1 MKSLRRVRVATRRN
15 PRVPS
20 SSPRSNPFAERIPS
34 TGDEDVR
41 SLVKKTIFL
50 SCSHFVVRSLGFL
63 LRIWLSRELGAQA
76 MGICEL
82 AQSAQMLLITPVVSG
97 IPAAVTRMSAKESE
111 GRRVRTLRCAAALS
125 LAVSLMLALLAFRW
139 REALCAWLGD
149 MRTMPALLLYLP
161 CIPILGV
168 SCVLNGYAYGVGK
181 PIAPAAGELLEQV
194 VRAMLC
200 VRLVY
205 GLRGMPLTLVAAIPA
220 AAALAG
226 ETAGFLLILTVS
238 LRALLRR
245 GEGARRPIF
254 RELLALTL
262 PLTGM
267 RLVSALMQTVNAS
280 LIPARLRLFGFSAE
294 QAMASLGIFHGM
306 LKPVLMLP
314 SFIVC
319 SLSMA
324 ASPELTRMQ
333 AEGKPLAYLSGR
345 MLAATLLVGCGA
357 MAGVF
362 IFAPLIAN
370 VFYKQAALLP
380 LLRAACPLV
389 PVMAMNHVCGS
400 MMNALGL
407 QKTSLKI
414 SLAAS
419 LTGVT
424 AVYCLIPKIA
434 LWGAVVSLA
443 AAQGLTLFFSLRALR
458 RSGCIAR

>member
-1 MKSLRRVRVATRRN
+1 
-15 PRVPS
+15 
-20 SSPRSNPFAERIPS
+20 
-34 TGDEDVR
+34 
-41 SLVKKTIFL
+41 
-50 SCSHFVVRSLGFL
+50 
-63 LRIWLSRELGAQA
+63 
-76 MGICEL
+76 
-82 AQSAQMLLITPVVSG
+82 
-97 IPAAVTRMSAKESE
+97 
-111 GRRVRTLRCAAALS
+111 
-125 LAVSLMLALLAFRW
+125 
-139 REALCAWLGD
+139 
-149 MRTMPALLLYLP
+149 
-161 CIPILGV
+161 
-168 SCVLNGYAYGVGK
+168 
-181 PIAPAAGELLEQV
+181 
-194 VRAMLC
+194 
-200 VRLVY
+200 
-205 GLRGMPLTLVAAIPA
+205 
-220 AAALAG
+220 
-226 ETAGFLLILTVS
+226 
-238 LRALLRR
+238 
-245 GEGARRPIF
+245 
-254 RELLALTL
+254 
-262 PLTGM
+262 M

-333 AEGKPLAYLSGR
+333 AEGKPLACLSRR

-362 IFAPLIAN
+362 VFAPLIAH

-389 PVMAMNHVCGS
+389 PVMAMNHVCGG

-414 SLAAS
+414 SLASS
-419 LTGVT
+419 LMAVT

>member
-1 MKSLRRVRVATRRN
+1 M
-15 PRVPS
+15 
-20 SSPRSNPFAERIPS
+20 
-34 TGDEDVR
+34 R
-41 SLVKKTIFL
+41 SLVKKTVFL
-50 SCSHFVVRSLGFL
+50 SCSHFVVRTLGFL
-63 LRIWLSRELGAQA
+63 LRIWLSRELGAQT
-76 MGICEL
+76 MGLCEL

-97 IPAAVTRMSAKESE
+97 LPMAVTRMSAKAEE
-111 GRRVRTLRCAAALS
+111 EKRVRILRCAAALS
-125 LAVSLMLALLAFRW
+125 LAVSLPLAVFAFLT
-139 REALCAWLGD
+139 REALCTWLGD
-149 MRTMPALLLYLP
+149 IRTMPALLLYLP

-168 SCVLNGYAYGVGK
+168 SCVLNGYAYGIGK
-181 PIAPAAGELLEQV
+181 PVAPAVSELLEQI
-194 VRAMLC
+194 VRALLC
-200 VRLVY
+200 VRLVC
-205 GLRGMPLTLVAAIPA
+205 GLRGMPMTLAATIPA

-226 ETAGFLLILTVS
+226 ETAGFILMLTVC
-238 LRALLRR
+238 LRVLFKR
-245 GEGARRPIF
+245 GDGARKPIF
-254 RELLALTL
+254 KELLALAL

-306 LKPVLMLP
+306 LKPVLMMP

-333 AEGKPLAYLSGR
+333 AEGRPLGCLSRR

-362 IFAPLIAN
+362 FFAPLIAN

-389 PVMAMNHVCGS
+389 PVMAMNHVCGG
-400 MMNALGL
+400 MMSALGL

-419 LTGVT
+419 LTGVL

-443 AAQGLTLFFSLRALR
+443 LAQGMTLICSLRALR
-458 RSGCIAR
+458 RSGCTSQ